1 MKILGAYD
9 MGADGVEL
17 LVHLDET
24 RVVPGPDGDEDFRPD
39 PKWLWRACVP
49 AATWATDQSAALSR
63 VAELAQRQV
72 AQRTRALMPEL
83 AGLELPTTVVSRAK
97 SITIPDLPDAE

>member
-24 RVVPGPDGDEDFRPD
+24 RFVPGPDGDDDLRPD
-39 PKWLWRACVP
+39 PKWLWRAGVP
-49 AATWATDQSAALSR
+49 AATWAADRGAALSR
-63 VAELAQRQV
+63 VAELATRQV
-72 AQRTRALMPEL
+72 AQRTRALIPEL
-83 AGLELPTTVVSRAK
+83 AGLELPAPTVSRAK

>member
-24 RVVPGPDGDEDFRPD
+24 RLVTGPDGDDDLRPD
-39 PKWLWRACVP
+39 PKWLWRARVP
-49 AATWATDQSAALSR
+49 AVNWAEDQAAALER
-63 VAELAQRQV
+63 VATGAARQV

-83 AGLELPTTVVSRAK
+83 VGLALPAPTISRAK
-97 SITIPDLPDAE
+97 SITIPDLPDVE